1 MKKIVS
7 PGLRVERCLLASD
20 PPVDR
25 NLLHPWAKQQKSP
38 RPWPW
43 KIKVGCS
50 KHRGLGYAKLP
61 FPRENADQT
70 VILECLILRQ
80 AWELWLPQLC
90 AVTFSPAPA
99 KRFRNQKLAQRR
111 WKHVWLSCI
120 LCLFPFY
127 FFYTSQPVKASTEF
141 LVLSVFVSRLHACG
155 TMLPHKIAW

>member
-99 KRFRNQKLAQRR
+99 KRFRNQKLAQRH
-111 WKHVWLSCI
+111 WKHVWLSWI

-127 FFYTSQPVKASTEF
+127 LFFYTSQPVKASTEF
-141 LVLSVFVSRLHACG
+141 LVLSVGCTHVVPCYLI
-155 TMLPHKIAW
+155 K

>member
-99 KRFRNQKLAQRR
+99 KRFRNQKLAQRH
-111 WKHVWLSCI
+111 WKLVFVSFL
-120 LCLFPFY
+120 LFLHIS
-127 FFYTSQPVKASTEF
+127 TSKSINWIPG
-141 LVLSVFVSRLHACG
+141 LVSRLHAYG
-155 TMLPHKIAW
+155 TMPPQKIAAW